1 MANPKQ
7 LAKLEF
13 VAFCIEQYKKA
24 ANMGGREVEQLF
36 SKRGVMSS
44 LFDNYQVQFNKT
56 KKKVGKLLM
65 NQTKITQ
72 ENVHL
77 LLPNKVAQL
86 ADRLIQNGV
95 VADMPTAVNMVY
107 SSPVYANME
116 RENTKYW
123 WLGVNAL
130 YQEIVHQ

>member
-1 MANPKQ
+1 
-7 LAKLEF
+7 
-13 VAFCIEQYKKA
+13 
-24 ANMGGREVEQLF
+24 
-36 SKRGVMSS
+36 
-44 LFDNYQVQFNKT
+44 
-56 KKKVGKLLM
+56 M
-65 NQTKITQ
+65 NQPKITQ

-86 ADRLIQNGV
+86 ADRLIRNGV
-95 VADMPTAVNMVY
+95 VSDIPTAVNMVY